1 VSLASGITGRVRGF
15 EGAIL
20 SLSSSMQCQSS
31 ICICKCVLSSVV
43 DVVGVVSLLS
53 VIEYGERRAIN
64 SHRASWSRQ
73 IAEPRFPANPCKSL
87 PTRLRGTTHLLTD
100 YTQVIIF
107 GNHPQ
112 VSHIF
117 QSSNSRNH
125 GFTLDGENHVTSR
138 SEPLTPSPIQ
148 LMMQVP
154 AIFINIC
161 FQTLIFKLKY
171 FITKA
176 SWGFEYTGNKRGQ
189 YSCFSRIHLIG
200 LPKCP
205 QPLPRY
211 LVELSCNPSIAMLL
225 TISSL

>member
-1 VSLASGITGRVRGF
+1 MPGRRTVSLASGITGRVRGF

-53 VIEYGERRAIN
+53 VIEYGGRRAIN

-125 GFTLDGENHVTSR
+125 GFTLDGENQCDKPKR
-138 SEPLTPSPIQ
+138 TPNPFSNPTYDASASYFYKY
-148 LMMQVP
+148 LLSN
-154 AIFINIC
+154 INLQIKVLHHKS
-161 FQTLIFKLKY
+161 FL
-171 FITKA
+171 
-176 SWGFEYTGNKRGQ
+176 GF
-189 YSCFSRIHLIG
+189 
-200 LPKCP
+200 
-205 QPLPRY
+205 
-211 LVELSCNPSIAMLL
+211 
-225 TISSL
+225 